1 MDRSA
6 SMPVRVLLAA
16 FLTLVAA
23 LFAAP
28 AAALDATDA
37 NAGVETA
44 GPGERSVPLSPI
56 LSGPVDDST
65 YIVGPGDRFSITV
78 WGQGVVSYSAVVTPE
93 GELVLPGIATIPVAG
108 EVLEDV
114 KRDIS
119 DHLSGF
125 YHDVEVSVSLTDLR
139 SMLVNVLGQVR
150 DPGTYAGTPLDL
162 AGEFLRKAGGLT
174 PDASTR
180 NIAVTRRSGDE
191 ARVDLTRYENTGD
204 VTANPPVL
212 DGDVIFVPYA
222 VAFVGVYGAVGSP
235 GIFELTEGET
245 VASLI
250 ELAGGFAR
258 GAVTD
263 SVEVRGFTGG
273 VQASSVIVDLS
284 AVAGAG
290 RLLAD
295 GDQVYVREVTEWR
308 RVTHVAVEGE
318 VERPGP
324 YGIEEGVDRLSD
336 VVRRAGGPTP
346 EAWLRGARLVR
357 PRLRDDPDA
366 EFERLSGMPVSEMT
380 GLEYPYFKSRQRDR
394 MSVVSDFER
403 ALAGDESED
412 ALLRDGDLIVIP
424 RYVDTVEVLG
434 QVANPGKVAYLSGKR
449 YEHYIRQAGGY
460 ASRARKSRIRVVS
473 GATGEW
479 MHAGRAGVLEPGD
492 LVWVP
497 ERDEIDWWKLMR
509 ETAAFI
515 MSVVTVY
522 VVIDQAT
529 Q

>member
-1 MDRSA
+1 MDRSV
-6 SMPVRVLLAA
+6 SMSVRVLVAA
-16 FLTLVAA
+16 FLTLVAV

-28 AAALDATDA
+28 AAAVDATNA
-37 NAGVETA
+37 NVGVKSVRPVEEWVA
-44 GPGERSVPLSPI
+44 RSPA
-56 LSGPVDDST
+56 LSGPIDDST
-65 YIVGPGDRFSITV
+65 YIVGPGDKFSITV
-78 WGQGVVSYSAVVTPE
+78 WGQGTVSHSVVVTPE

-114 KRDIS
+114 KRAIS
-119 DHLSGF
+119 DRLSGF

-139 SMLVNVLGQVR
+139 DMLVNVLGRVK
-150 DPGTYAGTPLDL
+150 DPGTYMGTPLDL
-162 AGEFLRKAGGLT
+162 AGEFIQKAGGLM

-191 ARVDLTRYENTGD
+191 ARVDLARYENTGD

-222 VAFVGVYGAVGSP
+222 VAFVSVYGAVGSP
-235 GIFELTEGET
+235 GTFELAEGET

-258 GAVTD
+258 GAITD

-336 VVRRAGGPTP
+336 IVRRAGGPTP

-357 PRLRDDPDA
+357 PRSEDDPDA

-380 GLEYPYFKSRQRDR
+380 GLEYPYFKSRQRDQ

-403 ALAGDESED
+403 AIAGDESED
-412 ALLRDGDLIVIP
+412 ALLLDGDLIVIP

-434 QVANPGKVAYLSGKR
+434 QVANPGKVGHLSGKG
-449 YEHYIRQAGGY
+449 YGHYVEQAGGY
-460 ASRARKSRIRVVS
+460 TSLARKSRIRVVR

-479 MHAGRAGVLEPGD
+479 MYARSAGALEPGD

-497 ERDEIDWWKLMR
+497 ERGESNWWRVAR
-509 ETAAFI
+509 ELAGFI

-529 Q
+529 K

>member
-23 LFAAP
+23 LCAAP
-28 AAALDATDA
+28 AAALDGSEP
-37 NAGVETA
+37 NAGVDA
-44 GPGERSVPLSPI
+44 VGPGAGRAQRSPT

-65 YIVGPGDRFSITV
+65 YVVGPGDRFSITV

-93 GELVLPGIATIPVAG
+93 GELVLPGIATVPVAG
-108 EVLEDV
+108 EVLESV
-114 KRDIS
+114 KRDLS
-119 DHLSGF
+119 DRLSEL

-139 SMLVNVLGQVR
+139 NMLVNVLGQVEE
-150 DPGTYAGTPLDL
+150 PGTYMGSPLDL

-180 NIAVTRRSGDE
+180 NISVTRRSGDE

-204 VTANPPVL
+204 VAANPPVL
-212 DGDVIFVPYA
+212 DGDVIFVPHA

-235 GIFELTEGET
+235 GVFELAEGET
-245 VASLI
+245 VESLI

-263 SVEVRGFTGG
+263 SAEVRGFTGG
-273 VQASSVIVDLS
+273 VQASSIMIDLS

-290 RLLAD
+290 RPLAD

-308 RVTHVAVEGE
+308 RVTHVTVEGE

-324 YGIEEGVDRLSD
+324 YGIDEGVDRLSD
-336 VVRRAGGPTP
+336 VLRRAGGPTP

-357 PRLRDDPDA
+357 PRLEDNPDA
-366 EFERLSGMPVSEMT
+366 EFERLSGMPVGEMT

-424 RYVDTVEVLG
+424 RHVDTVEVLG
-434 QVANPGKVAYLSGKR
+434 QVANPGKVAHLSGKQ
-449 YEHYIRQAGGY
+449 YGYYIEQASGY
-460 ASRARKSRIRVVS
+460 TSLARKNRIRVVR

-479 MHAGRAGVLEPGD
+479 MYAGSAGVLEPGD

-497 ERDEIDWWKLMR
+497 ERGETDWWKFVREATTFLMS
-509 ETAAFI
+509 A
-515 MSVVTVY
+515 VTVY

-529 Q
+529 K

>member
-6 SMPVRVLLAA
+6 SMPVRVLLAVLLA
-16 FLTLVAA
+16 FAA
-23 LFAAP
+23 VLLAAP
-28 AAALDATDA
+28 AAAVDVTDA
-37 NAGVETA
+37 SAGVDTI
-44 GPGERSVPLSPI
+44 GPCREWAPHPPS
-56 LSGPVDDST
+56 LSGPVDDSI

-78 WGQGVVSYSAVVTPE
+78 WGQGTVSHSAVVTPE

-108 EVLEDV
+108 EVLKDV

-150 DPGTYAGTPLDL
+150 DPGTYVGTPLDL
-162 AGEFLRKAGGLT
+162 AGEFLQKAGGLT

-180 NIAVTRRSGDE
+180 NIAVTRRNGDE

-258 GAVTD
+258 GAITD

-284 AVAGAG
+284 AIAGAG
-290 RLLAD
+290 RPLAD
-295 GDQVYVREVTEWR
+295 GDQVYVREFTEWR

-357 PRLRDDPDA
+357 PRPEDDPDA

-394 MSVVSDFER
+394 MSVISDFER

-424 RYVDTVEVLG
+424 RHVDTIEVLG
-434 QVANPGKVAYLSGKR
+434 QVANPGKVGHLSGKR
-449 YEHYIRQAGGY
+449 YGHYIEKAGGY
-460 ASRARKSRIRVVS
+460 ASLAKKNRIRVVR

-479 MHAGRAGVLEPGD
+479 MYAGSAGVLEPGD

-497 ERDEIDWWKLMR
+497 ERDESDWWKLAR
-509 ETAAFI
+509 EVAGFI
-515 MSVVTVY
+515 MSVLTVY

>member
-1 MDRSA
+1 
-6 SMPVRVLLAA
+6 MPVRVLLAA

-23 LFAAP
+23 LSAAP
-28 AAALDATDA
+28 AAALDATVA
-37 NAGVETA
+37 NAAVETVD
-44 GPGERSVPLSPI
+44 PGEMRVPRSPT

-93 GELVLPGIATIPVAG
+93 GELVLPGIAIIPVAG
-108 EVLEDV
+108 DALEDV

-119 DHLSGF
+119 GHLSEL

-139 SMLVNVLGQVR
+139 SMLVNVLGQVGN
-150 DPGTYAGTPLDL
+150 PGTYLGTPLDL

-174 PDASTR
+174 PGASTR

-204 VTANPPVL
+204 ITANPPVL

-222 VAFVGVYGAVGSP
+222 VAFVDVYGAVGSP
-235 GIFELTEGET
+235 GTFELTEGET

-273 VQASSVIVDLS
+273 AQASSVVVDMS
-284 AVAGAG
+284 AEAYAG

-357 PRLRDDPDA
+357 PRLEDDPDA
-366 EFERLSGMPVSEMT
+366 EFERLSDMPVSEMT

-394 MSVVSDFER
+394 MSVISDFEK

-412 ALLRDGDLIVIP
+412 ALLRDGDLILIP
-424 RYVDTVEVLG
+424 RRVDTVEVLG
-434 QVANPGKVAYLSGKR
+434 QVANPGKIAHLSGKR
-449 YEHYIRQAGGY
+449 YGHYISEAGGCG
-460 ASRARKSRIRVVS
+460 SLARKNRIRVVR

-479 MHAGRAGVLEPGD
+479 MYARSAGVLEPGD

-497 ERDEIDWWKLMR
+497 ERGETDWWKFVR
-509 ETAAFI
+509 EAAGFI
-515 MSVVTVY
+515 TSVVTAY

-529 Q
+529 K

>member
-6 SMPVRVLLAA
+6 SMLVRALLVVLLT
-16 FLTLVAA
+16 FVAV
-23 LFAAP
+23 LLSAP
-28 AAALDATDA
+28 AAAVDATYA
-37 NAGVETA
+37 SAGVDTI
-44 GPGERSVPLSPI
+44 GPCREWAPHPPS
-56 LSGPVDDST
+56 LSGPVDDSI

-78 WGQGVVSYSAVVTPE
+78 WGQGTVSHSVIVTPE
-93 GELVLPGIATIPVAG
+93 GELILPGIVTIPVAG

-114 KRDIS
+114 KRDVS
-119 DHLSGF
+119 DRLSGF

-139 SMLVNVLGQVR
+139 NMLVNVLGQVR
-150 DPGTYAGTPLDL
+150 DPGAYVGTPLDL
-162 AGEFLRKAGGLT
+162 AGEFLQKAGGLT

-180 NIAVTRRSGDE
+180 NIAVTRRNGDE
-191 ARVDLTRYENTGD
+191 ARVDLARYENTGD

-222 VAFVGVYGAVGSP
+222 VAFVGVYGAVGRP
-235 GIFELTEGET
+235 GTFELAEGET

-273 VQASSVIVDLS
+273 VQASSVMVDLS
-284 AVAGAG
+284 AVAEAG
-290 RLLAD
+290 RRLAD

-357 PRLRDDPDA
+357 PRLEDDRDA
-366 EFERLSGMPVSEMT
+366 EFERLSGMPVNEMT

-403 ALAGDESED
+403 ALSGDESED
-412 ALLRDGDLIVIP
+412 ALLRDGDLIMIP

-434 QVANPGKVAYLSGKR
+434 QVANPGKIGYLSGKR
-449 YEHYIRQAGGY
+449 YGHYIKQAGGY
-460 ASRARKSRIRVVS
+460 TSLARKSRVRVVR

-479 MHAGRAGVLEPGD
+479 MHAGSAGVLEPGD
-492 LVWVP
+492 LIWVP
-497 ERDEIDWWKLMR
+497 ERDESDWWKLTR
-509 ETAAFI
+509 EIAGFI

-529 Q
+529 K